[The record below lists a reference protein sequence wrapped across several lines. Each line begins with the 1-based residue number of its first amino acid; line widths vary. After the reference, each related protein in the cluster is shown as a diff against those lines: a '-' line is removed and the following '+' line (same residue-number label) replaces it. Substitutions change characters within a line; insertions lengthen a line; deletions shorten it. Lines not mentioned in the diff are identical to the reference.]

1 MRSTMENTTAHAQKG
16 VALLISIFALLLISG
31 VAVALV
37 VMSGTETSVAA
48 NYRSSTQAFYAGYA
62 GLEEAR
68 GRLWPGHPSSLFA
81 VANFLPPVGTVLAVD
96 QVRYILNPSPGEVVN
111 PTNLVA
117 NNPHADFEYQV
128 EFGVA
133 VTTRTVRATNSIS
146 NLALVNTPGPL
157 FKWVRL
163 NALTERASGID
174 LNGDAVLDAVTP
186 IYYDNTSRNLTGTG
200 RQVFRVTTLA
210 VMPNGS
216 RRILQYDLSGVFLD
230 LQFASALTFDGQG
243 AALFPANSNV
253 YTVNG
258 NDSASCGT
266 PPELA
271 RPAVGVVNPGDE
283 VTITDAII
291 AANRQSKYTGS
302 GPAPDV
308 QPVGLAANMQTVT
321 TLEALVDLI
330 RTNADQVIQVPKL
343 PPGQTATSLPNMG
356 TAASPTI
363 TVVDGNLDLQGV
375 QTGYGILVVT
385 GNFSAGGSVGWRGIV
400 LVIGQGTMTVS
411 GGGNNS
417 YEGAVLLA
425 RTRDTVADAA
435 GNFNLLPGPAPG
447 PTLLD
452 WAGGGG
458 NGVHYDS
465 CTIRNAT
472 SNVVYRVLSFREIS
486 E

>member
-1 MRSTMENTTAHAQKG
+1 MRFPIKNSAAYSEKG
-16 VALLISIFALLLISG
+16 VALLVAIFALLLISG

-37 VMSGTETSVAA
+37 VMSSTETSVAA
-48 NYRSSTQAFYAGYA
+48 NYRSSTQAFYSGYA

-68 GRLWPGHPSSLFA
+68 GRLWPGHPNSLFA
-81 VANFLPPVGTVLAVD
+81 IANFLPVAPNVLAVG

-111 PTNLVA
+111 PTNLV
-117 NNPHADFEYQV
+117 NTNTYADFEYQN
-128 EFGVA
+128 EWGIA
-133 VTTRTVRATNSIS
+133 VNAAANVQATVSIS
-146 NLALVNTPGPL
+146 NLALANTPGPL
-157 FKWVRL
+157 FKWVRITP
-163 NALTERASGID
+163 LTERASGID
-174 LNGDAVLDAVTP
+174 LNGDGVLNNATP
-186 IYYDNTSRNLTGTG
+186 LYYDGTNRNLTSTG
-200 RQVFRVTTLA
+200 RQVFRITTLA

-216 RRILQYDLSGVFLD
+216 RRILQTDVSGIVLNLS
-230 LQFASALTFDGQG
+230 FASALTFDGNG
-243 AALFPANSNV
+243 SALFPANSNV

-258 NDSASCGT
+258 NDAASCGT
-266 PPELA
+266 APDPA
-271 RPAVGVVNPGDE
+271 RPAVGTVSPGDDT
-283 VTITDAII
+283 TISASIPP
-291 AANRQSKYTGS
+291 NRLSKYTGS

-308 QPVGLAANMQTVT
+308 QNVSAALAANMATVAG
-321 TLEALVDLI
+321 LESLVATI
-330 RTNADQVIQVPKL
+330 QANADQVVQGPVS
-343 PPGQTATSLPNMG
+343 SLPNIG

-363 TVVDGNLDLQGV
+363 TVVNGDLSLQGA

-425 RTRDTVADAA
+425 RTRSADPTGTGIGA
-435 GNFNLLPGPAPG
+435 LLPGPAPG

-472 SNVVYRVLSFREIS
+472 SNVVYRVLSFREVS

>member
-1 MRSTMENTTAHAQKG
+1 MRSTMDNSTAQAQKG

-48 NYRSSTQAFYAGYA
+48 NYRNSTQAFYAGYA
-62 GLEEAR
+62 GVEEVR
-68 GRLWPGHPSSLFA
+68 GRLWPGHPDSLFA
-81 VANFLPPVGTVLAVD
+81 VANFLPPVGTVLPVG

-117 NNPHADFEYQV
+117 NNPHADFEYQT
-128 EFGVA
+128 EFGAA
-133 VTTRTVRATNSIS
+133 VTLATVRATNSTS

-157 FKWVRL
+157 YKWVRL
-163 NALTERASGID
+163 TPLTERASGID
-174 LNGDAVLDAVTP
+174 LNGDAVLDAAIP
-186 IYYDNTSRNLTGTG
+186 LYYDGTNRNLTQTG
-200 RQVFRVTTLA
+200 KQVFRITALA

-216 RRILQYDLSGVFLD
+216 RRILQADVSGIVLN
-230 LQFASALTFDGQG
+230 LNFASALTFDGQG
-243 AALFPANSNV
+243 SALFPANSNV
-253 YTVNG
+253 YTVDG

-266 PPELA
+266 PPEA
-271 RPAVGVVNPGDE
+271 PKPALGTVTPGDD
-283 VTITDAII
+283 VLITASIPP
-291 AANRQSKYTGS
+291 NRLSKYTGS

-308 QPVGLAANMQTVT
+308 QDVSGALGANMQTVDS
-321 TLEALVDLI
+321 LESLVDLI
-330 RTNADQVIQVPKL
+330 RTNADQVIQGPV
-343 PPGQTATSLPNMG
+343 ADIPNIG

-363 TVVDGNLDLQGV
+363 TVVNGNLDMTGGV
-375 QTGYGILVVT
+375 TGYGILVVT
-385 GNFSAGGSVGWRGIV
+385 GHFTAAGSFGWRGIV
-400 LVIGQGTMTVS
+400 LVIGEGVMTVS

-425 RTRDTVADAA
+425 RTHVDDPTGA
-435 GNFNLLPGPAPG
+435 GGGALLPGPAPG
-447 PTLLD
+447 ATLLD

-472 SNVVYRVLSFREIS
+472 TNVIYRVLAFREIA

>member
-1 MRSTMENTTAHAQKG
+1 MRSMTKNSPAHAQKG

-37 VMSGTETSVAA
+37 VMSGTEASVAA

-62 GLEEAR
+62 GLEEVR
-68 GRLWPGHPSSLFA
+68 GRLWPGHPNSLFSI
-81 VANFLPPVGTVLAVD
+81 ANFLPPVNTVLPVG

-117 NNPHADFEYQV
+117 NNPHADFEYQT
-128 EFGVA
+128 EFGAA
-133 VTTRTVRATNSIS
+133 VTLATVLATNSVS

-163 NALTERASGID
+163 NALTERASGMD
-174 LNGDAVLDAVTP
+174 VNGDGVLDAVIP
-186 IYYDNTSRNLTGTG
+186 LYYDNTSRNLTGTG

-243 AALFPANSNV
+243 SALFPANSNV

-258 NDSASCGT
+258 NDAASCGT
-266 PPELA
+266 PPEA
-271 RPAVGVVNPGDE
+271 PKPALGTVTPGDE
-283 VTITDAII
+283 LLITNSIPPP
-291 AANRQSKYTGS
+291 RVSKYTGS

-308 QPVGLAANMQTVT
+308 QDVSGALGGNMQTVD

-330 RTNADQVIQVPKL
+330 RTNADQVVQGP
-343 PPGQTATSLPNMG
+343 ATSLPTMG
-356 TAASPTI
+356 SASSPTI
-363 TVVDGNLDLQGV
+363 TVVNGDLDLQGT

-385 GNFSAGGSVGWRGIV
+385 GNFTAGGSIGWRGIV

-425 RTRDTVADAA
+425 RTHVDDPTGA
-435 GNFNLLPGPAPG
+435 GGGALLPGPAPG
-447 PTLLD
+447 ATLLD

>member
-1 MRSTMENTTAHAQKG
+1 MENSTAHAQKG

-62 GLEEAR
+62 GLEEVR
-68 GRLWPGHPSSLFA
+68 GRLWPGHPNSLYSI
-81 VANFLPPVGTVLAVD
+81 ANFLPPVGTVLAVD
-96 QVRYILNPSPGEVVN
+96 QVRYVLNPSPGEVVN

-117 NNPHADFEYQV
+117 TNPHADFEYKG

-146 NLALVNTPGPL
+146 NLAVVNTPGPL
-157 FKWVRL
+157 YKWVRL
-163 NALTERASGID
+163 NALTERAAGID
-174 LNGDAVLDAVTP
+174 VNGDAVLDAVTP
-186 IYYDNTSRNLTGTG
+186 LYYNGTNQNLTATG
-200 RQVFRVTTLA
+200 RQVFRVTSLA

-216 RRILQYDLSGVFLD
+216 RRILQYDLSGIILD
-230 LQFASALTFDGQG
+230 LNFAAALTFDGQG
-243 AALFPANSNV
+243 SALFPANSNV

-266 PPELA
+266 APEPA
-271 RPAVGVVNPGDE
+271 RPAVGVVTPGDD
-283 VTITDAII
+283 VTITSEIPI
-291 AANRQSKYTGS
+291 NRLSKYTGA

-308 QPVGLAANMQTVT
+308 EQVAVSPNQQTVA
-321 TLEALVDLI
+321 TLEALVDTI
-330 RTNADQVIQVPKL
+330 RNNADQVIQGP
-343 PPGQTATSLPNMG
+343 AADFPNVG
-356 TAASPTI
+356 TASAPTI
-363 TVVDGNLDLQGV
+363 TVVNGDLDMSGAV
-375 QTGYGILVVT
+375 TGYGILVVT
-385 GNFSAGGSVGWRGIV
+385 GNFTAAGSFGWRGIV
-400 LVIGQGTMTVS
+400 LVIGQGSMTVS

-425 RTRDTVADAA
+425 RTRSADPTGTGIGA
-435 GNFNLLPGPAPG
+435 LLPGPAPG

-472 SNVVYRVLSFREIS
+472 SNVVYRVLSFREVS

>member
-1 MRSTMENTTAHAQKG
+1 MRSTMENSTAHAQKG

-62 GLEEAR
+62 GMEEGR
-68 GRLWPGHPSSLFA
+68 GRLWPGHPNSLFA
-81 VANFLPPVGTVLAVD
+81 IANFLPVVGTVLPVG

-117 NNPHADFEYQV
+117 TNPDADFEYQV

-133 VTTRTVRATNSIS
+133 VTAATVRTTTSIS
-146 NLALVNTPGPL
+146 NLALANTPGPL
-157 FKWVRL
+157 FKWVRITP
-163 NALTERASGID
+163 LTERAAGID
-174 LNGDAVLDAVTP
+174 LNGDAVLNAVTP
-186 IYYDNTSRNLTGTG
+186 IYYDGNTRNLTSTG
-200 RQVFRVTTLA
+200 KQVFRITALA

-216 RRILQYDLSGVFLD
+216 RRILQTDVSGITLN
-230 LQFASALTFDGQG
+230 LNFASALTFDGAG
-243 AALFPANSNV
+243 SALFPPNSNV

-258 NDSASCGT
+258 NDAASCGT
-266 PPELA
+266 TPEGA
-271 RPAVGVVNPGDE
+271 RPAVGVVNPGDD
-283 VTITDAII
+283 VSITASIP
-291 AANRQSKYTGS
+291 ANRQTKYTGS
-302 GPAPDV
+302 GPPPPPADV
-308 QPVGLAANMQTVT
+308 QQVALAPNMQTVA
-321 TLEALVDLI
+321 TLEALVDTI
-330 RTNADQVIQVPKL
+330 RTNADQVIQGP
-343 PPGQTATSLPNMG
+343 AASLPNMG

-363 TVVDGNLDLQGV
+363 TVVNGNLDLQGA

-385 GNFSAGGSVGWRGIV
+385 GNFSAGGSVGWRGII

-425 RTRDTVADAA
+425 RTRNNDPT
-435 GNFNLLPGPAPG
+435 GTGIGTLLPGPAPG

-472 SNVVYRVLSFREIS
+472 SNVVYRVLSFREVS

>member
-1 MRSTMENTTAHAQKG
+1 MRSTMQNTPAQAQKG

-62 GLEEAR
+62 GLEEVR
-68 GRLWPGHPSSLFA
+68 GRLWPGHPNSLFA

-133 VTTRTVRATNSIS
+133 VTTRTVRGTNSTS

-163 NALTERASGID
+163 NALTERAMGID
-174 LNGDAVLDAVTP
+174 VNGDAVLDAVTP
-186 IYYDNTSRNLTGTG
+186 LYYDNTSRNLTGTG

-216 RRILQYDLSGVFLD
+216 RRILQYDLSAIYLD

-243 AALFPANSNV
+243 SALFPANSNV

-266 PPELA
+266 PAEAP
-271 RPAVGVVNPGDE
+271 RPAVGVVNPGDD
-283 VTITDAII
+283 VAITADIVD
-291 AANRQSKYTGS
+291 ANRASKYTGS
-302 GPAPDV
+302 GAAPDV
-308 QPVGLAANMQTVT
+308 QQVALAPNQQTVSS
-321 TLEALVDLI
+321 LEALVATI
-330 RTNADQVIQVPKL
+330 QANADQFIQGP
-343 PPGQTATSLPNMG
+343 ATSLPNMG

-363 TVVDGNLDLQGV
+363 TVVKGDLDLQGV

-385 GNFSAGGSVGWRGIV
+385 GNYTAGGSVGWRGIV
-400 LVIGQGTMTVS
+400 LVIGEGTMTVS

-425 RTRDTVADAA
+425 RTHNRDPQGE
-435 GNFNLLPGPAPG
+435 GNGSLLPGPAPG
-447 PTLLD
+447 VTLLD

>member
-1 MRSTMENTTAHAQKG
+1 MRSIMKNSTAHAQKG

-48 NYRSSTQAFYAGYA
+48 NYRSSTQAFYSGYA
-62 GLEEAR
+62 GLEEVR
-68 GRLWPGHPSSLFA
+68 GRLWPGHPSSLFSI
-81 VANFLPPVGTVLAVD
+81 ANFLPPVGTVLPVG
-96 QVRYILNPSPGEVVN
+96 QVRYILNPSPGEVVS
-111 PTNLVA
+111 PTNLAA
-117 NNPHADFEYQV
+117 NNPYADNEYQV
-128 EFGVA
+128 EFGAPVTGAA
-133 VTTRTVRATNSIS
+133 VLTTTSIS
-146 NLALVNTPGPL
+146 NLALPNTPGPL

-163 NALTERASGID
+163 TALTERASGID
-174 LNGDAVLDAVTP
+174 LNGDGVPDAVTP
-186 IYYDNTSRNLTGTG
+186 IYYDGTNRNLTATG

-216 RRILQYDLSGVFLD
+216 RRILQYDLSAIFLN
-230 LQFASALTFDGQG
+230 LNFASALTFDGQG
-243 AALFPANSNV
+243 SALFPANSNV

-266 PPELA
+266 PPEA
-271 RPAVGVVNPGDE
+271 PKPALGVVTPGDDLL
-283 VTITDAII
+283 ITNSIPP
-291 AANRQSKYTGS
+291 NRLTKYTGS

-308 QPVGLAANMQTVT
+308 QDVGGTLGGNMQTVT

-330 RTNADQVIQVPKL
+330 RTNADHVVQVPA
-343 PPGQTATSLPNMG
+343 GQTATSLPTMG
-356 TAASPTI
+356 TASSPTI
-363 TVVDGNLDLQGV
+363 TVVDGNLNLQGT

-385 GNFSAGGSVGWRGIV
+385 GDYTAGGSIGWRGIV

-425 RTRDTVADAA
+425 RTRDAA
-435 GNFNLLPGPAPG
+435 GNLLPGPAPG
-447 PTLLD
+447 ATLLD

-472 SNVVYRVLSFREIS
+472 NNVIYRVLAFREVS

>member
-1 MRSTMENTTAHAQKG
+1 MRSRMENSTAHEEKG
-16 VALLISIFALLLISG
+16 VALLIAIFALLLISG

-37 VMSGTETSVAA
+37 LMSGTETSVAA
-48 NYRSSTQAFYAGYA
+48 NYRTSTQAFYSAFG
-62 GLEEAR
+62 GLEEGR
-68 GRLWPGHPSSLFA
+68 GRLWPGHPNSLFSI
-81 VANFLPPVGTVLAVD
+81 ANFLPPLGTTLAVG
-96 QVRYILNPSPGEVVN
+96 QVRYILNPSPGEVVQ
-111 PTNLVA
+111 PTNLVSTNA
-117 NNPHADFEYQV
+117 YADNEYLV

-133 VTTRTVRATNSIS
+133 VTSATVLTTTSVS
-146 NLALVNTPGPL
+146 NLALANTPGPL
-157 FKWVRL
+157 FKWVRITP
-163 NALTERASGID
+163 LTERASGID
-174 LNGDAVLDAVTP
+174 VNGDGVLNATTP
-186 IYYDNTSRNLTGTG
+186 IFYDGSNRNLTSSG

-216 RRILQYDLSGVFLD
+216 RRILQYDLSAVVLN
-230 LQFASALTFDGQG
+230 LNFASALTFDGSG
-243 AALFPANSNV
+243 SALFPPNSNV

-258 NDSASCGT
+258 NDAASCGT
-266 PPELA
+266 PPDPA
-271 RPAVGVVNPGDE
+271 RPAVGVVNAGDD
-283 VTITDAII
+283 TSITDSIP
-291 AANRQSKYTGS
+291 ANRLSKYTGS

-308 QPVGLAANMQTVT
+308 QNVSAALGANMQTVSALE
-321 TLEALVDLI
+321 TLVASI
-330 RTNADQVIQVPKL
+330 RANADQVIQGP
-343 PPGQTATSLPNMG
+343 ATSLPNMG
-356 TAASPTI
+356 TASAPTI
-363 TVVDGNLDLQGV
+363 TVVKGDLDLQGS

-425 RTRDTVADAA
+425 RTRNDDPDGA
-435 GNFNLLPGPAPG
+435 GAGDLLLGPAPG

-465 CTIRNAT
+465 CTIRNAQN
-472 SNVVYRVLSFREIS
+472 NVVYRVLSFREVS